1 MQTSTEYR
9 RRGGSALFPFL
20 QRLYQESLLLFL
32 PGAMR
37 AKIHEDIE
45 RIINNVET
53 EPARQLEC
61 QLWE

>member
-1 MQTSTEYR
+1 M
-9 RRGGSALFPFL
+9 FPFL

-32 PGAMR
+32 PGVMR

-53 EPARQLEC
+53 EPARQLKC